1 MKLGIEYTLL
11 LLQMTKFW
19 RLFTSTYVQDF
30 VDSLSITTS
39 DELAEIFIGSN
50 FDDVL
55 NSYKN
60 EASKLFEQ
68 IPTFQQIY
76 GKVRN
81 STIDQLE
88 KNK

>member
-1 MKLGIEYTLL
+1 
-11 LLQMTKFW
+11 MTKFW

-30 VDSLSITTS
+30 VDSLSMPTS